1 MPQGKKEDK
10 VPSKFVILGGAFF
23 VFGVIISPL
32 LSIVG
37 ILDGIYILRKYP
49 HKKIHGIIPLV
60 LNVVVLLSALW
71 AILYFAFN
79 PLSLFNPA
87 GFIRG

>member
-1 MPQGKKEDK
+1 MKDR
-10 VPSKFVILGGAFF
+10 VPSKFIITGGLSF
-23 VFGVIISPL
+23 VFALIITPWI
-32 LSIVG
+32 SIVG
-37 ILDGIYILRKYP
+37 VIDGIYILAKYP

-71 AILYFAFN
+71 AIVYFAFN